1 MDIRWRSGR
10 WVVLSLVI
18 VTSALLASSPQD
30 QPPGANA
37 REDVEFLVDG
47 VESAYDCDIILDSL
61 VSRIDAATS
70 HFTVMVRLD
79 GDDCEEAFRALQLR
93 SMAFPFSFMALPD
106 SESESIGGESERRL
120 K

>member
-10 WVVLSLVI
+10 SVVLSLVI
-18 VTSALLASSPQD
+18 ATGALLASSPQD
-30 QPPGANA
+30 QPPGAKA

-61 VSRIDAATS
+61 VSRLDSATS

-93 SMAFPFSFMALPD
+93 SIAFPFSFIALPD
-106 SESESIGGESERRL
+106 SDGEGIREGSEDGA
-120 K
+120 